1 MSLFYY
7 SSALIVTLKY
17 IFFIVISGDV
27 ILLTISG
34 PLNCAKKSFRKANM
48 TFLDSCALLS
58 SRLIPT
64 LLKKKNLLCV
74 TADVFHM
81 DKRNETKFTMELVNI
96 PPIVSTY
103 RHALHT
109 FDDRFKKDLSVN
121 MNKLKLMMDSLKSA
135 DLGFDK
141 TVKMLIWTKP
151 NKAPCTYIEVFQNN
165 SINMS
170 IFVLKPG
177 FRMPLHDHPQMHG
190 LLKVISGAV
199 HITSYSEH
207 PLKEVMKAVDAAT
220 RAKIEAKRLSQGEH
234 KHRKLFAEITSSK
247 ICRDNSSTC
256 ILTPTVSNYHEIQA
270 LDTPAAFFDILSP
283 PYDTLLQG
291 IGPRRCH
298 YYKVINEIST
308 NLVEMEETSV
318 PQCFF
323 CDQAPYLGPQLA

>member
-1 MSLFYY
+1 MFMVHS
-7 SSALIVTLKY
+7 VTL
-17 IFFIVISGDV
+17 
-27 ILLTISG
+27 LLSKSASV
-34 PLNCAKKSFRKANM
+34 NCARKSSRKANM
-48 TFLDSCALLS
+48 TFLDSCVLLS
-58 SRLIPT
+58 CRLFPI
-64 LLKKKNLLCV
+64 LLKKKKFLCV
-74 TADVFHM
+74 SAGAFHM

-103 RHALHT
+103 RHALRT
-109 FDDRFKKDLSVN
+109 FDDRFKNDLSVN

-135 DLGFDK
+135 DLGFDR
-141 TVKMLIWTKP
+141 TVKMLIWNKP
-151 NKAPCTYIEVFQNN
+151 NKAPCTYIEVFQNT

-177 FRMPLHDHPQMHG
+177 FKMPLHDHPHMHG

-207 PLKEVMKAVDAAT
+207 PLKEVMKAVDSAT
-220 RAKIEAKRLSQGEH
+220 RAKIEAKRLARGEH
-234 KHRKLFAEITSSK
+234 KRRKLFAEITTSK
-247 ICRDNSSTC
+247 VCRDNSSTC
-256 ILTPTVSNYHEIQA
+256 VLTPTVSNYHEIQA

-308 NLVEMEETSV
+308 NLVEMEETDV
-318 PQCFF
+318 PECFF
-323 CDQAPYLGPQLA
+323 CDQAQYLGPQLV